1 MLGDTMNIS
10 LPQDFKTDMINL
22 LGGEYQSFLNEY
34 EKPPYRGLRL
44 NTLKCS
50 AQKLEAVFGEEIRK
64 NPFNKNGYYLDN
76 SVSGIGTTPLHHAG
90 AFYVQEPSAM
100 SAVTLLDVKENDK
113 VLDLC
118 AAPGGKSTQ
127 IAATLNG
134 TGLLWSN
141 EIIKSRANI
150 LLSNIERCGVKNAV
164 VSSETP
170 KRLCDALAGYFDKVL
185 VDAPCSGEGMFRK
198 DNDAINEWSRD
209 NVMLCKARQLEI
221 LDCAA
226 KALKQ
231 GGELVYSTCTFS
243 YEENEEVTA
252 EFLQNHP
259 DFITV
264 ESSESFGRKT
274 QNNGVR
280 IFPMDGGEGHY
291 AVKLKRIGE
300 NPYHTPEF
308 DYSGLN
314 TREYKKYENDIL
326 SLYKSLIK
334 NPVACRFMLQK
345 ENALL
350 LPDTMPDFS
359 GLNILRAGVILAQI
373 KKNRLEP
380 HHSFFMTLHPDE
392 VYQYVD
398 FPSDSRD
405 IKAYLH
411 GEETDA
417 DESLK
422 GYCLVCVDGVSAGFA
437 KAVGG
442 RLKNKY
448 PKGLRNN

>member
-1 MLGDTMNIS
+1 MNIS
-10 LPQDFKTDMINL
+10 LPQDFKSDMINL
-22 LGGEYQSFLNEY
+22 LGDDAQVLFDEYK
-34 EKPPYRGLRL
+34 KPPYKGLRV

-50 AQKLEAVFGEEIRK
+50 AEKLEAIFAGKIQK
-64 NPFNKNGYYLDN
+64 NPFAESGYYLDN
-76 SVSGIGTTPLHHAG
+76 AVQGIGTTPLHHAG

-127 IAATLNG
+127 IAAALNG

-198 DNDAINEWSRD
+198 DNDAINEWSRS

-252 EFLQNHP
+252 EFLQGHP

-264 ESSESFGRKT
+264 ESDESFGRKT
-274 QNNGVR
+274 DNNGVR

-291 AVKLKRIGE
+291 AVKLKRIGD
-300 NPYHTPEF
+300 NPYHTPDF
-308 DYSGLN
+308 DFSRLN
-314 TREYKKYENDIL
+314 TREYKAVEKDIL
-326 SLYKSLIK
+326 ALYESIIK
-334 NPVACRFMLQK
+334 QPQSCRFMLQRD
-345 ENALL
+345 NILI
-350 LPDTMPDFS
+350 LPNTLPSFG
-359 GLNILRAGVILAQI
+359 GLNILRAGVLFAQI

-380 HHSFFMTLHPDE
+380 HHSFFMSLSPDE
-392 VYQYVD
+392 VRQCADY
-398 FPSDSRD
+398 PNDSGE
-405 IKAYLH
+405 IKAFLH
-411 GEETDA
+411 GEEIDA
-417 DESLK
+417 DDSLK
-422 GYCLVCVDGVSAGFA
+422 GYCLVSVEGVSTGFA
-437 KAVGG
+437 KAANG

>member
-1 MLGDTMNIS
+1 MNIS
-10 LPQDFKTDMINL
+10 LPEDFLSDMKKL
-22 LGGEYQSFLNEY
+22 LGSDFELFLNEY
-34 EKPPYRGLRL
+34 DKPPYRGLRL
-44 NTLKCS
+44 NTLKC
-50 AQKLEAVFGEEIRK
+50 AEQKLEAFLGEKILK

-76 SVSGIGTTPLHHAG
+76 AVQSIGALPLHHAG

-100 SAVTLLDVKENDK
+100 SAVTLLDVQEDDK

-127 IAATLNG
+127 IASALNG

-170 KRLCDALAGYFDKVL
+170 KRLCDVLAGYFDKVL

-209 NVMLCKARQLEI
+209 NVLLCKARQLEI

-231 GGELVYSTCTFS
+231 GGEIVYSTCTFS

-252 EFLQNHP
+252 EFLKSHT

-264 ESSESFGRKT
+264 ESDESFGRKT
-274 QNNGVR
+274 DNFGVR

-291 AVKLKRIGE
+291 AVKFKRVGE

-308 DYSGLN
+308 DFSKLN
-314 TREYKKYENDIL
+314 SREYKALQKDIF
-326 SLYKSLIK
+326 SLYESIVKQ
-334 NPVACRFMLQK
+334 PQDCRFMIQK
-345 ENALL
+345 DNVLI
-350 LPDTMPDFS
+350 LPDILPDFS
-359 GLNILRAGVILAQI
+359 GLNILRAGVIFAQV

-380 HHSFFMTLHPDE
+380 HHSFFMALHPDE
-392 VYQYVD
+392 ARQCVD
-398 FPSDSRD
+398 FSNESDE

-411 GEETDA
+411 GEEIDA
-417 DESLK
+417 DENLK
-422 GYCLVCVDGVSAGFA
+422 GYCLVCVEGVSVGFA
-437 KAVGG
+437 KAVNG

>member
-1 MLGDTMNIS
+1 MNIS
-10 LPQDFKTDMINL
+10 LPQEFISDMKKL
-22 LGGEYQSFLNEY
+22 LGDEAKNLFDEYK
-34 EKPPYRGLRL
+34 KPPYKGLRV
-44 NTLKCS
+44 NTLKCT
-50 AQKLEAVFGEEIRK
+50 AQKLETVFFGKIQK
-64 NPFNKNGYYLDN
+64 NPFAENGYYLDN
-76 SVSGIGTTPLHHAG
+76 SVQSIGTTPLHHAG

-127 IAATLNG
+127 IAARLNG

-170 KRLCDALAGYFDKVL
+170 KRLCDELAGYFDKVL

-198 DNDAINEWSRD
+198 DNDAIGEWSRS
-209 NVMLCKARQLEI
+209 NVLLCKSRQLEI

-226 KALKQ
+226 KALKE

-252 EFLQNHP
+252 EFLRRHS
-259 DFITV
+259 DFISV
-264 ESSESFGRKT
+264 ESGEKFGRKT
-274 QNNGVR
+274 DNNGLR

-291 AVKLKRIGE
+291 AVKLKRVGE

-308 DYSGLN
+308 NFLSLN
-314 TREYKKYENDIL
+314 TRELTAIKKDIFTLYEGIVKKPQD
-326 SLYKSLIK
+326 
-334 NPVACRFMLQK
+334 CCFMLQRD
-345 ENALL
+345 NILI
-350 LPDTMPDFS
+350 LPQIMPSFS
-359 GLNILRAGVILAQI
+359 GLNILRAGVLFAQQ

-380 HHSFFMTLHPDE
+380 HHSFFMSLSPSE
-392 VYQYVD
+392 ARQCVD
-398 FPSDSRD
+398 YSSDSAE
-405 IKAYLH
+405 IKAFLH
-411 GEETDA
+411 GEETEC
-417 DESLK
+417 DEKLK
-422 GYCLVCVDGVSAGFA
+422 GYCLVAVDGVSTGFA
-437 KAVGG
+437 KAVNG